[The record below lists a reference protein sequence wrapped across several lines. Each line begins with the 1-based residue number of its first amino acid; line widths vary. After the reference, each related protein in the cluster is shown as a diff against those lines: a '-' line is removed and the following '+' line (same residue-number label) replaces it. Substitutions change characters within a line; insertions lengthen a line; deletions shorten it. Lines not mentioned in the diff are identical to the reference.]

1 MCLRFLFLLTTRLAA
16 WLGLSRRE
24 EAWKTTEILI
34 LRHQLAVLQRRQ
46 PRRPKLNWADRALL
60 AALPGVIPK
69 ARRHGL
75 RLLVTPDTILR
86 WHRDIVRRRQAARSM
101 RGRTG
106 RPPAGTSGPWPSGWP
121 RRAPNGATAGSTGS
135 WPAWE
140 CESRR
145 RPYGRSSRTPAPA
158 PRFGGPG
165 RPGRSS
171 CAPRPTR
178 SWPATSSRRNCST
191 APRPGRDRA
200 RDPAH
205 PHPRSHPAPHR
216 GMDHAAGTQPAHG
229 PRRANAAS
237 QVHDPRPRLELH
249 RRVRRGPGRRR
260 DPDRAAQRAD
270 APHERDRRTLD
281 RGMPP
286 RAPGP
291 HPGVEPGSS
300 AADPA
305 RVRDPPQPAS
315 AAPLPA
321 RRRAAEAAARP
332 GRSRPVPRP
341 KTHSR
346 RWPDQRIS
354 PGRMTLD
361 EVFGTHSVKTDL
373 QSHNMTVRLASAP
386 LDTGNAEKRLSK
398 RGITIRRAPSDDADW
413 LRDELVGIWKP
424 SWLAEVD
431 AAVRGVHSQL
441 FFAVQESR
449 CVGFCA
455 YGINRPH
462 EVGPL
467 GTHPSLRRMGI
478 GSVLIKRCLD
488 EQSREGSGCGRPS
501 AASTGSAPVNAYIR
515 TTAPSLVRPA
525 TTTPPP
531 AVSPI

>member
-1 MCLRFLFLLTTRLAA
+1 MCLRFVFLLATRLAA
-16 WLGLSRRE
+16 WLRLSRRE
-24 EAWKTTEILI
+24 DAWKTTEILI

-60 AALPGVIPK
+60 AALLGV
-69 ARRHGL
+69 
-75 RLLVTPDTILR
+75 
-86 WHRDIVRRRQAARSM
+86 
-101 RGRTG
+101 
-106 RPPAGTSGPWPSGWP
+106 
-121 RRAPNGATAGSTGS
+121 
-135 WPAWE
+135 
-140 CESRR
+140 
-145 RPYGRSSRTPAPA
+145 
-158 PRFGGPG
+158 
-165 RPGRSS
+165 
-171 CAPRPTR
+171 
-178 SWPATSSRRNCST
+178 
-191 APRPGRDRA
+191 
-200 RDPAH
+200 
-205 PHPRSHPAPHR
+205 
-216 GMDHAAGTQPAHG
+216 
-229 PRRANAAS
+229 
-237 QVHDPRPRLELH
+237 
-249 RRVRRGPGRRR
+249 
-260 DPDRAAQRAD
+260 
-270 APHERDRRTLD
+270 
-281 RGMPP
+281 
-286 RAPGP
+286 
-291 HPGVEPGSS
+291 
-300 AADPA
+300 
-305 RVRDPPQPAS
+305 
-315 AAPLPA
+315 
-321 RRRAAEAAARP
+321 
-332 GRSRPVPRP
+332 RPVPRP

-346 RWPDQRIS
+346 RRPDQRIS

-361 EVFGTHSVKTDL
+361 EVFGTSSVKTDL

-449 CVGFCA
+449 CVGVCA

-462 EVGPL
+462 HVGPL
-467 GTHPSLRRMGI
+467 GTDPSLRPMGI